1 VDFADND
8 SLLEPVPGPG
18 VAEIMLRQTG
28 TMINGGV
35 ILLVAFLMIWFGIR
49 PAIRAAFGT
58 GEAPGFAQPLLSAEG
73 FDAPMTVPLVE
84 GLPTFAGLRNEPN
97 LIEDIE
103 DSSKRT
109 PLKRL
114 EQIVEFDEEQAA
126 AIMKLWMRQKEKA

>member
-1 VDFADND
+1 
-8 SLLEPVPGPG
+8 
-18 VAEIMLRQTG
+18 MLRQTG

-58 GEAPGFAQPLLSAEG
+58 GEAPSFGQPLLTAEG
-73 FDAPMTVPLVE
+73 FDMPMTVPLVE
-84 GLPTFAGLRNEPN
+84 GMGGFGMRNEPN